1 MKLGIIGAMDVE
13 IKTIIESMVSP
24 VMIQYAGM
32 DFCEGQLNGFQ
43 FLAIMHKAAINICIQ
58 VFVQTY
64 VFFSQ
69 G

>member
-1 MKLGIIGAMDVE
+1 MDILQFIIH
-13 IKTIIESMVSP
+13 SL
-24 VMIQYAGM
+24 
-32 DFCEGQLNGFQ
+32 FEGQLNGFQ